1 MSSCSRTLSLP
12 PPAVVSHMMHDD
24 GPSADE
30 NDNDDR
36 NIFTPIPLMIPT
48 TRMARTMSDADLL
61 NQQNGDDEHWSPRS
75 PSRSPTSPP
84 MSPPPLLL
92 TRSYSEELAS
102 PVHAL
107 RSTTTNNNKRSFS
120 AFIVGDDDRKEHDQ
134 HETSNKKKT
143 KSDAALIILQQEE
156 HEIHPSSFKALKR
169 AGVGKAYYPLKR
181 KDARVPSIIPEE
193 PKTPPMSDAE

>member
-1 MSSCSRTLSLP
+1 
-12 PPAVVSHMMHDD
+12 
-24 GPSADE
+24 
-30 NDNDDR
+30 
-36 NIFTPIPLMIPT
+36 
-48 TRMARTMSDADLL
+48 
-61 NQQNGDDEHWSPRS
+61 
-75 PSRSPTSPP
+75 

-107 RSTTTNNNKRSFS
+107 RSTTANNNKRSLS
-120 AFIVGDDDRKEHDQ
+120 AFIMADGDHEGEEDAQ
-134 HETSNKKKT
+134 HETSSKKKA

>member
-1 MSSCSRTLSLP
+1 MSSRTLSLP
-12 PPAVVSHMMHDD
+12 PPALVSHIHHD

-48 TRMARTMSDADLL
+48 TMIPTTMTDADLL
-61 NQQNGDDEHWSPRS
+61 KNSDGWSPRS

-107 RSTTTNNNKRSFS
+107 RTSTAGNKRSLS
-120 AFIVGDDDRKEHDQ
+120 TFIMADGDHEGEDAQ
-134 HETSNKKKT
+134 HETSNKKKA

-193 PKTPPMSDAE
+193 EEPKTPPMSDAE